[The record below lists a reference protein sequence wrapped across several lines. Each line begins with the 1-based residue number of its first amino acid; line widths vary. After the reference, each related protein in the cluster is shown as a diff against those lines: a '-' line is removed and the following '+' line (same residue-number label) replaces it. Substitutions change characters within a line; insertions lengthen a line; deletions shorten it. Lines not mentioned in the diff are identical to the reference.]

1 MEIFIIVMM
10 VCHGGSNGERKN
22 ERIITSMSVNSGGR
36 SASDCGG
43 DAMME
48 EMSRVLGF
56 VAVL

>member
-10 VCHGGSNGERKN
+10 VRHGFSNSERKN
-22 ERIITSMSVNSGGR
+22 ERIITSMSVSSGCC

-48 EMSRVLGF
+48 EMSRVVGF